1 MKKKLSK
8 GGKIAIF
15 IIGIIVLLFVVA
27 SIVSTPTDG
36 GSDPTS
42 SAAEGGEQQSL
53 KGKVLYE
60 DSNYKVTYVGFED
73 PGMGVTAFNLSLK
86 IENNSDKKLSR
97 RLLTGTPM
105 IPPFSSAQVSLLK
118 LCPAK
123 MRSEYLSSDIT
134 TRESAALMRSRSCNL
149 RYSCMMR
156 TFRKL
161 CSKLQT

>member
-53 KGKVLYE
+53 KGKVVFQRLIAQVPIDRMLLE
-60 DSNYKVTYVGFED
+60 TDSPD
-73 PGMGVTAFNLSLK
+73 MGVG
-86 IENNSDKKLSR
+86 D
-97 RLLTGTPM
+97 LT
-105 IPPFSSAQVSLLK
+105 
-118 LCPAK
+118 
-123 MRSEYLSSDIT
+123 
-134 TRESAALMRSRSCNL
+134 
-149 RYSCMMR
+149 
-156 TFRKL
+156 
-161 CSKLQT
+161 